1 MQTIILTGSSS
12 GIGFATVHKLLAHN
26 YRVIALH
33 RNLPP
38 HFEPHPNLYFV
49 ECELA
54 DPMSV
59 NRAVSQIISL
69 CHNQCV
75 IALVN
80 NAGYGQYGPLE
91 DLERS
96 DFERQMAVNFHGPL
110 QLTNQLM
117 PILRESKAR
126 ILIVTSVLGFTST
139 PLRGAYSA
147 SKYALEAIADTW
159 RLELASSGIKTILIE
174 PGPVKTQF
182 RTTASGN
189 LQKLLLKNKD
199 TYYKNQYEKFINQK
213 KETKGTVSSEYV
225 ANIIYTAITAPNP
238 KVRYRICTQT
248 SLAWIGKRLLPSKI
262 FDYIMLKNK
271 S

>member
-1 MQTIILTGSSS
+1 MQTIIITGSSS
-12 GIGFATVHKLLAHN
+12 GIGLATILNLLENN
-26 YRVIALH
+26 YRVLALH
-33 RNLPP
+33 RNMPP
-38 HFEPHPNLYFV
+38 NIKPHPNLHFV

-54 DPMSV
+54 DTTSV
-59 NRAVSQIISL
+59 NQAALQLVAL
-69 CHNQCV
+69 CKNQHV
-75 IALVN
+75 TALVN

-91 DLERS
+91 DLERC

-110 QLTNQLM
+110 QLTNLLM

-126 ILIVTSVLGFTST
+126 ILIVSSVLGFTST

-159 RLELASSGIKTILIE
+159 RLELATSGIKTILIE

-182 RTTASGN
+182 RKTASKN
-189 LQKLLLKNKD
+189 LQELLLKN
-199 TYYKNQYEKFINQK
+199 TNTHYRNQYEKFINQT
-213 KETKGTVSSEYV
+213 KETKGTVSAEHV

-238 KVRYRICTQT
+238 RVRYRICTQT
-248 SLAWIGKRLLPSKI
+248 TLAWIGKRLFPSKL